1 MNRAE
6 GGARALLRDY
16 RCFAGRRFWLAVALM
31 LSGALAEGFG
41 LLMIVPLASIAIGG
55 AGATQLGIFT
65 DAFGGVPVGARL
77 ILALTLFITFMAAR
91 SVLLY
96 LREMT
101 LARLEAGYEAS
112 VRLRALSTLASR
124 GWPFASR
131 IGQAGLQSLLL
142 NDVMRASRAANFAQQ
157 FAVAA
162 AMLSVQLILT
172 LLLSPPL
179 ALIALAIL
187 AAGSI
192 LAIGWTRRGVAT
204 GMALT
209 KQFADSTSSSFRL
222 HAGLKAALAQ
232 GSVPQFIQEYAASL
246 GVARAELVRFAH
258 DVNISRQLA
267 ALAAALAAALLLFV
281 GVRLL
286 ELPFPVLIASLALF
300 ARMAAPALNLQQA
313 AHNFAAH
320 APSFLAIERKLGPLE
335 PVADAHPTPTP
346 LDWQELQVREAA
358 FAHQPG
364 LGLAP
369 ISMELRN
376 GEWIG
381 LAGPSGSGKTTL
393 LDLVAGLLVPSAG
406 QISIDGAKLEGGT
419 LERWRAALAYVG
431 QDGTVFNDSVRANL
445 EAGRGAT
452 SDELLWEVLDLV
464 GLAPRIREFPQG
476 LDEDVGDRGSQLS
489 GGERQRLV
497 LARGLLRSPSLL
509 ILDEATAALDPDS
522 EARLLDRLRQ
532 LDPRP
537 AALVVA
543 HRQST
548 LAHCDSIVSIRHTAG
563 ESGDS
568 KGLAG

>member
-16 RCFAGRRFWLAVALM
+16 RRFAGGRFWLAVALM

-55 AGATQLGIFT
+55 AGAPQLGLFN
-65 DAFGGVPVGARL
+65 DAFGAVPVDTRL
-77 ILALTLFITFMAAR
+77 VLALALFITFMAAR

-131 IGQAGLQSLLL
+131 IGQAGMQSLLL
-142 NDVMRASRAANFAQQ
+142 NDVMRASRAVNFAQQ

-162 AMLSVQLILT
+162 VMLSVQLILT
-172 LLLSPPL
+172 LLLSAPL
-179 ALIALAIL
+179 ALIALIIL

-209 KQFADSTSSSFRL
+209 EQFADSTSSGFRL

-232 GSVPQFIQEYAASL
+232 GSVPQFLQEYAASL
-246 GVARAELVRFAH
+246 SVARAELVRFAH

-286 ELPFPVLIASLALF
+286 NLPFPILIASLALF

-320 APSFLAIERKLGPLE
+320 APSFLAIERQLGPLQS
-335 PVADAHPTPTP
+335 VAAVHSTPKP
-346 LDWQELQVREAA
+346 LDWKKLQVRNAA
-358 FAHQPG
+358 FSHQPG

-369 ISMELRN
+369 VSLELRS

-381 LAGPSGSGKTTL
+381 LAGPSGAGKTTL
-393 LDLVAGLLVPSAG
+393 VDLIAGLLVPSDG
-406 QISIDGAKLEGGT
+406 EITVNGAKLEGGI

-445 EAGRGAT
+445 EAGRTAS
-452 SDELLWEVLDLV
+452 SDDLLWRALEQV
-464 GLAPRIREFPQG
+464 GLAPRIREFPRG
-476 LDEDVGDRGSQLS
+476 LDQDVGDRGSQLS

-497 LARGLLRSPSLL
+497 LARALLRGPSLL
-509 ILDEATAALDPDS
+509 ILDEATSALDPNS
-522 EARLLDRLRQ
+522 EGQLLQRLRQ

-543 HRQST
+543 HREST
-548 LAHCDSIVSIRHTAG
+548 LAHCDSVVSIQHTAG

-568 KGLAG
+568 KGLVG